1 MNKYPKQLT
10 KEEGEELRQ
19 MRKDADLSLP
29 QIAEYMHCLP
39 SRISDLERKKKG
51 VDPDFLERLKKR
63 YKLIIQYKN
72 T

>member
-19 MRKDADLSLP
+19 MRKEADLSLP

-39 SRISDLERKKKG
+39 SRISDLERKK
-51 VDPDFLERLKKR
+51 EKR
-63 YKLIIQYKN
+63 SRP
-72 T
+72 